1 MALLLLLA
9 FHLYVGSAGEVLLG
23 DQLPL
28 CLDAL
33 HPDLVLYPCLLG
45 TWLLVEL
52 HILAEAET
60 GLVVEFRHAFRTK
73 MGQFSRQSTP
83 LFFLLPHL

>member
-1 MALLLLLA
+1 MLLLP
-9 FHLYVGSAGEVLLG
+9 FHLYVGSSGEVLLG

-33 HPDLVLYPCLLG
+33 HADLVLYPCLLG

-52 HILAEAET
+52 HILTEAET
-60 GLVVEFRHAFRTK
+60 RLVVEFRHALGTK
-73 MGQFSRQSTP
+73 MRQFSRQGTP
-83 LFFLLPHL
+83 LFVLLPHL